1 MNEEGGRDR
10 SNTDTFESNSDDYI
24 LITAQLSPNG
34 ECHKSIPLVTFSDGH
49 EGNSSNENGVNR
61 IMLFSDIPEK
71 RHINLQTT
79 ENLVTIIKI
88 RSKLVLIGI
97 ICAVILLFQI
107 PIILY
112 YTDQPNDDLF
122 TIPEV
127 DIETCTVRL

>member
-1 MNEEGGRDR
+1 MNEAGGRDR

-24 LITAQLSPNG
+24 LIAAQLSPNG
-34 ECHKSIPLVTFSDGH
+34 ECHGSVPLETFSNSH

-71 RHINLQTT
+71 RLNLQTT

-112 YTDQPNDDLF
+112 YTDRPNVDLF
-122 TIPEV
+122 TIPEM